1 MDVDML
7 NLKRAA
13 RGDEQAFEALISP
26 HLDVTYRLC
35 LRMMGNEQ
43 DAADMTQE
51 ALVRAWR
58 SLSTYKAQSR
68 FSTWLYR
75 IASNVCLDELR
86 KRKNR
91 QTESLQALSEAG
103 FDPADE
109 ADTPERAAEG
119 KDTRRQLAA
128 AIGSLT
134 EEHRAALLLRDVHGL
149 SYEEIASVLDVNL
162 NTAKSRISRARAAL
176 RGILEKDAEL
186 FGKRHVR

>member
-13 RGDEQAFEALISP
+13 RGDERSFEALIAP
-26 HLDVTYRLC
+26 YVDVTYRLC

-43 DAADMTQE
+43 DAADMAQE

-58 SLSTYKAQSR
+58 RLSTYKAQSR

-91 QTESLQALSEAG
+91 EAESLPALQESG

-109 ADTPERAAEG
+109 QNTPEQALDR
-119 KDTRRQLAA
+119 KDTRAQLAR
-128 AIGSLT
+128 AISSLN
-134 EEHRAALLLRDVHGL
+134 EEQRTALLLRDVHGL
-149 SYEEIASVLDVNL
+149 SYDEIASVLDMNL
-162 NTAKSRISRARAAL
+162 NTVKSRIARARASL
-176 RGILEKDAEL
+176 RNILEKDAKL
-186 FGKRHVR
+186 FTKQSV

>member
-13 RGDEQAFEALISP
+13 RGDEAAFEALISP
-26 HLDVTYRLC
+26 YLDTTYRLC

-43 DAADMTQE
+43 DAADMAQE

-58 SLSTYKAQSR
+58 NLSTYKAQSR

-75 IASNVCLDELR
+75 ITQNVCLDELR

-91 QTESLQALSEAG
+91 QAESLQELHEAG
-103 FDPADE
+103 FDPPDNA
-109 ADTPERAAEG
+109 AAPETVIEI
-119 KDTRRQLAA
+119 KDTRSQLSR
-128 AIGSLT
+128 AIGTLSD
-134 EEHRAALLLRDVHGL
+134 EHRAAILLRDVHGL

-162 NTAKSRISRARAAL
+162 NTVKSRISRARANL
-176 RGILEKDAEL
+176 RSILEKDAEL
-186 FGKRHVR
+186 FTRRNV

>member
-13 RGDEQAFEALISP
+13 RGDEQAFETLISP

-119 KDTRRQLAA
+119 KDMRKQLAA

-186 FGKRHVR
+186 FGRRHVR

>member
-91 QTESLQALSEAG
+91 QVCLTCRLFLLYREYALERRLIKHSLPFPSEHPCG
-103 FDPADE
+103 
-109 ADTPERAAEG
+109 
-119 KDTRRQLAA
+119 
-128 AIGSLT
+128 
-134 EEHRAALLLRDVHGL
+134 
-149 SYEEIASVLDVNL
+149 
-162 NTAKSRISRARAAL
+162 
-176 RGILEKDAEL
+176 
-186 FGKRHVR
+186 

>member
-13 RGDEQAFEALISP
+13 RGDEAAFEALISP
-26 HLDVTYRLC
+26 YLDTTYRLC

-43 DAADMTQE
+43 DAADMAQE

-75 IASNVCLDELR
+75 ITQNVCLDELR

-91 QTESLQALSEAG
+91 QAESLQELHEAG
-103 FDPADE
+103 FDPPDNA
-109 ADTPERAAEG
+109 ATPETAAEIQ
-119 KDTRRQLAA
+119 DTRTQLAH
-128 AIGSLT
+128 AIGKLND
-134 EEHRAALLLRDVHGL
+134 EHRAAILLRDVHGL

-162 NTAKSRISRARAAL
+162 NTVKSRISRARANL
-176 RGILEKDAEL
+176 RSILEKDTEL
-186 FGKRHVR
+186 FTKRNV

>member
-1 MDVDML
+1 MTTHYGGRKMDVDML

-13 RGDEQAFEALISP
+13 RGDEQAFETLIAP

-43 DAADMTQE
+43 DAADMAQE

-75 IASNVCLDELR
+75 IATNVCLDELR

-91 QTESLQALSEAG
+91 QTESLQELKEAG

-109 ADTPERAAEG
+109 GDTPERAADRSE
-119 KDTRRQLAA
+119 TRRRLTA
-128 AIGSLT
+128 AIGCLT

-149 SYEEIASVLDVNL
+149 SYEEIAEVTGSTVGNAKVNYH
-162 NTAKSRISRARAAL
+162 ISKTK
-176 RGILEKDAEL
+176 IKEYFKNNN
-186 FGKRHVR
+186 

>member
-13 RGDEQAFEALISP
+13 RGDERAFEALIAP
-26 HLDVTYRLC
+26 YVDVTYRLC

-43 DAADMTQE
+43 DAADMAQE

-58 SLSTYKAQSR
+58 RLSTYKAQSR

-91 QTESLQALSEAG
+91 EAESLQALQESG

-109 ADTPERAAEG
+109 QNTPEQALDR
-119 KDTRRQLAA
+119 KDTRAQLAR
-128 AIGSLT
+128 AISSLN
-134 EEHRAALLLRDVHGL
+134 EEQRTALLLRDVHGL
-149 SYEEIASVLDVNL
+149 SYDEIASVLDMNL
-162 NTAKSRISRARAAL
+162 NTVKSRIARARASL
-176 RGILEKDAEL
+176 RNILEKDAKL
-186 FGKRHVR
+186 FTKQSV

>member
-13 RGDEQAFEALISP
+13 RGDEQAFETLIAP

-43 DAADMTQE
+43 DAADMAQE

-75 IASNVCLDELR
+75 IATNVCLDELR

-91 QTESLQALSEAG
+91 QTESLQELKEAG

-109 ADTPERAAEG
+109 GDTPERAADRSE
-119 KDTRRQLAA
+119 TRRRLTA
-128 AIGSLT
+128 AIGCLT

-162 NTAKSRISRARAAL
+162 NTVKSRISRARANL
-176 RGILEKDAEL
+176 RNILTKDTEL
-186 FGKRHVR
+186 FIKGNV

>member
-13 RGDEQAFEALISP
+13 RGDEAAFEALISP
-26 HLDVTYRLC
+26 YLDTTYRLC

-43 DAADMTQE
+43 DAADMAQE

-58 SLSTYKAQSR
+58 SISTYKAQSR

-75 IASNVCLDELR
+75 ITQNVCLDELR

-91 QTESLQALSEAG
+91 QAESLQELHEAG
-103 FDPADE
+103 FDPPDNA
-109 ADTPERAAEG
+109 ATPETAAEIQ
-119 KDTRRQLAA
+119 DTRTQLAH
-128 AIGSLT
+128 AIGKLND
-134 EEHRAALLLRDVHGL
+134 EHRAAILLRDVHGL

-162 NTAKSRISRARAAL
+162 NTVKSRISRARANL
-176 RGILEKDAEL
+176 RSILEKDTEL
-186 FGKRHVR
+186 FTKRNV